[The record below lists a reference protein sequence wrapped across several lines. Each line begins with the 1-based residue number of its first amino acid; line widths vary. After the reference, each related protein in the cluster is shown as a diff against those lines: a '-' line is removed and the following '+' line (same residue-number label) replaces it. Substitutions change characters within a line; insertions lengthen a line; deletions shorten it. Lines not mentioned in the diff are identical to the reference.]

1 MRTLEQKT
9 KYENEIN
16 LMQNEIKVLIRE
28 NNELK
33 EQLEG
38 CKNIQKEN
46 ENLRSKLQES
56 ENLVQATF
64 LETKSVQ
71 ANLHGTENMLKQ
83 NSRKYE
89 QDVATLKGVV
99 QEKESYIVDLR
110 NALELL
116 KKSRE
121 GLELDISNQQELFSE
136 RERSLVNEIQ
146 EMRAAFENEKAKS
159 MEDNF
164 LEKDEIKTSDE
175 MFINKY
181 NDFDGTE
188 MDTDETSGL
197 FADTRGDDRDSLL
210 NESMDIRGYKGV
222 NMDNLTK
229 EPIDFQ
235 GYEGVDGDNLP
246 KKQEGNMRSHERVNW
261 PRDNLLGEQA
271 EDGDISYINGYER
284 APRGRDTVQYEEN
297 DFLLNGFKSSE
308 EAITGK
314 LTTLRIFSLYAL
326 SFSTDQST

>member
-1 MRTLEQKT
+1 
-9 KYENEIN
+9 
-16 LMQNEIKVLIRE
+16 MQNEIKVLIRE

-38 CKNIQKEN
+38 CKNMQEEN

-99 QEKESYIVDLR
+99 QEKENYIADLR

-116 KKSRE
+116 EKSRE
-121 GLELDISNQQELFSE
+121 ELESDISNQQQQFSE
-136 RERSLVNEIQ
+136 RERNLINEIQ
-146 EMRAAFENEKAKS
+146 EMRAAFENEKTKS
-159 MEDNF
+159 LEDNF
-164 LEKDEIKTSDE
+164 LEKDEMKTSDE
-175 MFINKY
+175 MFVNKY

-188 MDTDETSGL
+188 RDTDETSGL
-197 FADTRGDDRDSLL
+197 FGDTRGDDRDSLL
-210 NESMDIRGYKGV
+210 SESMDIRGYKGV

-229 EPIDFQ
+229 EPIDFR
-235 GYEGVDGDNLP
+235 GYERVDGDNLP

-261 PRDNLLGEQA
+261 DNLLGEQA
-271 EDGDISYINGYER
+271 EDGDINGY
-284 APRGRDTVQYEEN
+284 APRGRDTVQYEEI
-297 DFLLNGFKSSE
+297 DFPLNGFKRSE

-314 LTTLRIFSLYAL
+314 HATLRIFSLYFL
-326 SFSTDQST
+326 SCSTEYVAEPSNNIDVITT

>member
-1 MRTLEQKT
+1 MRTLEQKK

-38 CKNIQKEN
+38 CKNIQEEN

-89 QDVATLKGVV
+89 QDIATLKGVV
-99 QEKESYIVDLR
+99 QEKENCIADLR

-116 KKSRE
+116 EKSRE
-121 GLELDISNQQELFSE
+121 GLQLDVSNQQQQFSE
-136 RERSLVNEIQ
+136 RERSLMNEIQ
-146 EMRAAFENEKAKS
+146 EIRAAFENEKTKS
-159 MEDNF
+159 LEDKF
-164 LEKDEIKTSDE
+164 LEKDEMKTSDE

-188 MDTDETSGL
+188 RDTDEASGL
-197 FADTRGDDRDSLL
+197 FGDTRGDDRDSLL
-210 NESMDIRGYKGV
+210 NESMD
-222 NMDNLTK
+222 NFTK
-229 EPIDFQ
+229 EPVDFR

-246 KKQEGNMRSHERVNW
+246 KKQEGNMRSYERVNW
-261 PRDNLLGEQA
+261 DNLLGEQA
-271 EDGDISYINGYER
+271 EHADINGYER
-284 APRGRDTVQYEEN
+284 APRGRDTAQYEEI
-297 DFLLNGFKSSE
+297 DFPLNGFKSSE

-314 LTTLRIFSLYAL
+314 LTTLRIFSQYFL

>member
-1 MRTLEQKT
+1 
-9 KYENEIN
+9 
-16 LMQNEIKVLIRE
+16 MQNEIKVLIRE

-38 CKNIQKEN
+38 CKNIQEEN
-46 ENLRSKLQES
+46 ENLRSKLLES

-83 NSRKYE
+83 NSKKFE
-89 QDVATLKGVV
+89 QDVATLKGVI
-99 QEKESYIVDLR
+99 QEKENYIVDLR

-116 KKSRE
+116 EKSKE

-136 RERSLVNEIQ
+136 RERSLINEIQ
-146 EMRAAFENEKAKS
+146 EMSAASEKEKTKS
-159 MEDNF
+159 LEDNF
-164 LEKDEIKTSDE
+164 LEKDEMKTIDE
-175 MFINKY
+175 MFITKY

-188 MDTDETSGL
+188 RDTDKTSGL
-197 FADTRGDDRDSLL
+197 FGDTRGDDRDSLL

-222 NMDNLTK
+222 NMDNFAK
-229 EPIDFQ
+229 EPVDFR

-246 KKQEGNMRSHERVNW
+246 KKQEGNVRGYERVNW
-261 PRDNLLGEQA
+261 DNLLGEQA
-271 EDGDISYINGYER
+271 EDADINGYER
-284 APRGRDTVQYEEN
+284 APRGRDTVQYEEI
-297 DFLLNGFKSSE
+297 DFLSNGFKSSE

-314 LTTLRIFSLYAL
+314 HATLRIFSLYFL
-326 SFSTDQST
+326 SCSADKYVAEPSINIDVIATRIR